1 MIIHTPV
8 LEQNKTLYRCHIKFS
23 LSLFNFVNKFSMY
36 LQNFVSDVCMH
47 VYMYVMAW
55 LKVFDIGCMCSIWNL
70 LLYFIKYMYIT
81 DIWSW
86 QTERGRN
93 RLIEY
98 LNCVYTRKTTVLR
111 NWIVTTEKKFG
122 CFNSQYSII
131 FSKSVVAV

>member
-98 LNCVYTRKTTVLR
+98 LIVYIQEKQQFWEIGLWLRKKNSAVLIL
-111 NWIVTTEKKFG
+111 NIQLYFQ
-122 CFNSQYSII
+122 NQL
-131 FSKSVVAV
+131 